1 MATGNVS
8 DKPKFKNPD
17 RTVSMT
23 YLIETPRLGLRHF
36 RLDDVQDFFVLG
48 SDPEVIRYA
57 QDTPFADLAEASRV
71 LREAPLADYE
81 KYGYGRLAVVL
92 KQTGELIGFCGMK
105 YIQEL
110 GRNELGYRY
119 KRPFWGNGLGSEAG
133 LATLEYAC
141 TQLGMNEA
149 IALILPANIGSV
161 RVAEKLGMYRIE
173 QIEIYGL
180 RPWLYHTPL
189 PAHQGPG
196 RTGVEETAA
205 VQ

>member
-1 MATGNVS
+1 MS
-8 DKPKFKNPD
+8 
-17 RTVSMT
+17 
-23 YLIETPRLGLRHF
+23 YLIETPRLGLRQF

-48 SDPEVIRYA
+48 SDPEIIRYA
-57 QDTPFADLAEASRV
+57 QDTPFSDLAEAYRV

-119 KRPFWGNGLGSEAG
+119 KRQCWGKGLGTEAG
-133 LATLEYAC
+133 LATLDYAC
-141 TQLGMNEA
+141 RQLGMDEA
-149 IALILPANIGSV
+149 IALILPENVGSI
-161 RVAEKLGMYRIE
+161 RLAEKVGMQRIE
-173 QIEIYGL
+173 EIEIYGL
-180 RPWLYHTPL
+180 RPWLFHTPL
-189 PAHQGPG
+189 PVRPGPG
-196 RTGVEETAA
+196 GTRVEQKEA

>member
-1 MATGNVS
+1 MA
-8 DKPKFKNPD
+8 NPGWA
-17 RTVSMT
+17 TSMG
-23 YLIETPRLGLRHF
+23 YLIETARLGLRHF
-36 RLDDVQDFFVLG
+36 RMDDVQDFFVLG

-57 QDTPFADLAEASRV
+57 QDRPFADIAEASRM

-92 KQTGELIGFCGMK
+92 KQSGELIGFCGMK

-119 KRPFWGNGLGSEAG
+119 KREFWGKGLGSEAG
-133 LATLEYAC
+133 LATLEHAH
-141 TQLGMNEA
+141 TQLGMDEA
-149 IALILPANIGSV
+149 IALILPANFGSL
-161 RVAEKLGMYRIE
+161 RVAEKVGMHRIE
-173 QIEIYGL
+173 QIEIFGL

-189 PAHQGPG
+189 PARPESG
-196 RTGVEETAA
+196 RTGVEETTA

>member
-1 MATGNVS
+1 MS
-8 DKPKFKNPD
+8 
-17 RTVSMT
+17 

-36 RLDDVQDFFVLG
+36 CMDDVQDFFVLG
-48 SDPEVIRYA
+48 SDLEVIRYA
-57 QDTPFADLAEASRV
+57 QDKPFADIAEASRV
-71 LREAPLADYE
+71 LREAPLDDYE
-81 KYGYGRLAVVL
+81 TYGYGRLAVVL

-119 KRPFWGNGLGSEAG
+119 KRPFWGQGLGSEAG
-133 LATLEYAC
+133 QATLEYAC
-141 TQLGMNEA
+141 TQLGMDEA

-161 RVAEKLGMYRIE
+161 RVAEKLGMHRIE

-180 RPWLYHTPL
+180 RPWLYHTSL
-189 PAHQGPG
+189 PAHPDSG
-196 RTGVEETAA
+196 RTDVEDTGA